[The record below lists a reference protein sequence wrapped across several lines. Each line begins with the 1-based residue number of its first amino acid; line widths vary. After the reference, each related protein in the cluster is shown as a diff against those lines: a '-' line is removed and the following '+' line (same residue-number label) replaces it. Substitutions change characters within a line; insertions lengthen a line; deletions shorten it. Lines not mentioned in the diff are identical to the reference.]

1 MDIGFEGFDT
11 SDFDV
16 DVEEVEVKR
25 VKRFERLWEIG
36 TGGSIC
42 YTRIHEGMVYFG
54 AADKYFYA
62 VDLETGKELWRFAT
76 GGIIMGRAEIAGDKV
91 FFSSFDQNCYALDR
105 KTGKELWRFRA
116 NAEMFDGPVHGNGIL
131 VVGTKEGYVHAI
143 NAKTGKEKWTF
154 KTGDDIISGATIHKN
169 KVFIGSVDS
178 NFYCLDFSTGK
189 ELWRFKTG
197 DLIHNDASCPVYK
210 NMIFFGSF
218 DCNTYCLDHRTG
230 KEIWRFRTG
239 KYGISEPPLLYKGI
253 LYQGTRDGILF
264 AISLEGK
271 ELWRFRT
278 GSLITKPT
286 PVGDKLYFGSED
298 GYFRCINLDG
308 KELWRFN
315 IEGMMW
321 DIASYHEGKILFG
334 TWACHVHALD
344 ALTGKE
350 MWRFTTSNNTPS
362 SVMPPYSSFKTE
374 IKKSTH
380 VDESVQEGKYKK
392 KKEET
397 VSLSDY
403 HVESEYSS
411 ESEYKQK
418 SDYDVNF
425 VMFEDV
431 MEDVIWSSLE
441 ASKLNPSGI
450 SRRT

>member
-1 MDIGFEGFDT
+1 
-11 SDFDV
+11 
-16 DVEEVEVKR
+16 
-25 VKRFERLWEIG
+25 
-36 TGGSIC
+36 
-42 YTRIHEGMVYFG
+42 
-54 AADKYFYA
+54 
-62 VDLETGKELWRFAT
+62 
-76 GGIIMGRAEIAGDKV
+76 
-91 FFSSFDQNCYALDR
+91 
-105 KTGKELWRFRA
+105 RFRA
-116 NAEMFDGPVHGNGIL
+116 NAEMFDGPIYGNGVL

-154 KTGDDIISGATIHKN
+154 KTGDDILSGATIYKN

-189 ELWRFKTG
+189 EIWRFKTG
-197 DLIHNDASCPVYK
+197 DLIHNDAACPISG

-239 KYGISEPPLLYKGI
+239 KYGISEPPLLYKGV

-271 ELWRFRT
+271 EIWRFRT
-278 GSLITKPT
+278 GSLITQPL

-298 GYFRCINLDG
+298 GYFRCINLEG

-315 IEGMMW
+315 IEGLMW

-344 ALTGKE
+344 AMTGGE
-350 MWRFTTSNNTPS
+350 VWRFTTSNKTPS

-380 VDESVQEGKYKK
+380 IDESVQEGKYKK

-411 ESEYKQK
+411 ESVYNQK
-418 SDYDVNF
+418 SDYDTSF
-425 VMFEDV
+425 VMFEDA
-431 MEDVIWSSLE
+431 MEVERLWISDSRD
-441 ASKLNPSGI
+441 LNP
-450 SRRT
+450 RTLTSS